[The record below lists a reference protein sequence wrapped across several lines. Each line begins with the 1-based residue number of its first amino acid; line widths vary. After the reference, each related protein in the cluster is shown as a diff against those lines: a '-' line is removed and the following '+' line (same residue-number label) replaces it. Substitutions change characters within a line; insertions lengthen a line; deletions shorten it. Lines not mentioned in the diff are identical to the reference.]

1 MGHLELSLPSPNR
14 KHSGH
19 EISPPSPNR
28 EHSGYGKNIAPL
40 SIDVRP
46 CTGMLREENWKDL
59 TSIPLF
65 RKFEACS
72 GSPGNVIILLRE
84 QFSGLNR
91 SGDSEKL
98 ANWLNLTVN
107 TVNAFSGIIGASV
120 SLVCL
125 TLFELVWSVIWTL
138 MFIFRHSHPRR

>member
-14 KHSGH
+14 STRAMKFPLHLPTVSKRAMAKT
-19 EISPPSPNR
+19 SPRYQSMFDR
-28 EHSGYGKNIAPL
+28 ALECYEKK
-40 SIDVRP
+40 
-46 CTGMLREENWKDL
+46 TGKDL
-59 TSIPLF
+59 TSVPLF
-65 RKFEACS
+65 RKFEACN
-72 GSPGNVIILLRE
+72 GSPGNAIALLRE

-91 SGDSEKL
+91 SGGDSEKL

-125 TLFELVWSVIWTL
+125 TLSELV
-138 MFIFRHSHPRR
+138 

>member
-1 MGHLELSLPSPNR
+1 MAKTSPRYQSMFDRALECYE
-14 KHSGH
+14 K
-19 EISPPSPNR
+19 
-28 EHSGYGKNIAPL
+28 K
-40 SIDVRP
+40 
-46 CTGMLREENWKDL
+46 TGKDL
-59 TSIPLF
+59 TYIPLF

-72 GSPGNVIILLRE
+72 GSPGNVITLLRE